1 MAYTPIVE
9 ADLLT
14 EISPAE
20 LAVRAK
26 ALIQTGQTDPVTS
39 CIADSLGI
47 IKMYADPYLL
57 DADVLK
63 RLWKLLTISALY
75 NRLDVMP
82 EKRKDERAWCMKMLE
97 EIRDGKFPN
106 LLVDAAVEATL
117 GSGGTWGSATKVNMT
132 GRTE

>member
-14 EISPAE
+14 DISQVE
-20 LAVRAK
+20 LSVRAT
-26 ALIQTGQTDPVTS
+26 ALLQTGQTDPITS

-57 DADVLK
+57 NEDVLT
-63 RLWKLLTISALY
+63 RIWKLLTISGLY

-82 EKRKDERAWCMKMLE
+82 DKRQKERDWCMKTLE

-106 LLVDAAVEATL
+106 LLIDAEVEATL
-117 GSGGTWGSATKVNMT
+117 GASGSWGSATRVNMT
-132 GRTE
+132 GRTS